1 MDKLFRYFEELVMKR
16 LVHLGLLLALV
27 AGVSII
33 GSPRAVNG
41 QSAGLVS
48 SVLNRME
55 RNRQS
60 LKSLRASL
68 SMEKYNSQLHD
79 KDQYVGT
86 VLYMPAS
93 GRNASVRIEWQKPRR
108 EILAVSN
115 GQYTLFRPSLN
126 TAMKGKT
133 GSIKGGGGA
142 GTVLDMM
149 YMSKQQLEARF
160 QPVQDVREETLW
172 GNVSTIHLT
181 LVPKGNPSYKYAEI
195 WVDSSGM
202 PVQTKIVEKNDDA
215 TTMRLSGME
224 RNVKISSD
232 EFDLKLASTV
242 TIIKG

>member
-1 MDKLFRYFEELVMKR
+1 MKR
-16 LVHLGLLLALV
+16 LVPLGLLLAGV
-27 AGVSII
+27 VGVSII
-33 GSPRAVNG
+33 SSPGAANG

-60 LKSLRASL
+60 LKSLKASL
-68 SMEKYNSQLHD
+68 SMEKYNSQLRD
-79 KDQYVGT
+79 KDEYIGNVM
-86 VLYMPAS
+86 YMPAS
-93 GRNASVRIEWQKPRR
+93 GRNAYVRIEWQRPRR
-108 EILAVSN
+108 EILAVAN

-126 TAMKGKT
+126 QAMRGKT
-133 GSIKGGGGA
+133 GSIKGSQGA

-149 YMSKQQLEARF
+149 YMSKQQLEAKF

-181 LVPKGNPSYKYAEI
+181 LVPKGNASYKYAEI
-195 WVDSSGM
+195 WVDSAGM

-224 RNVKISSD
+224 RNPKISTD
-232 EFDLKLASTV
+232 DFNLKLDSSV
-242 TIIKG
+242 KIIKG